1 MKIKKNMDSQKGLF
15 FLDVSGLSLTK
26 EFITLDEEQELIN
39 QLDKESWNTSLSR
52 RTQHYG
58 YEYNYN
64 DKDAKKS
71 APPIPEY
78 CTYLIDRMLEQNIL
92 KERPDQMI
100 VNEYIP
106 GQGIAP
112 HVDNVKYFADGIASV
127 SLGSDV
133 MMDFIHTTTA
143 SLKKQGVL
151 NRRSVLSLY
160 GVARYKWKHGIA
172 QRKYD
177 PVCGKRTRRIS
188 LTFRKMK

>member
-1 MKIKKNMDSQKGLF
+1 MNFKEGLF
-15 FLDVSGLSLTK
+15 FLDVPGLSLTK

-39 QLDKESWNTSLSR
+39 RLDKESWNTSLSR

-58 YEYNYN
+58 YEYSYT
-64 DKDAKKS
+64 DKDAKKT

-78 CTYLIDRMLEQNIL
+78 CDYLIDRLLEQNIL

-100 VNEYIP
+100 VNEYKP

-112 HVDNVKYFADGIASV
+112 HVDNVKYFTDGIASV

-133 MMDFIHTTTA
+133 MMDFINVSTP
-143 SLKKQGVL
+143 SLKKEGVL
-151 NRRSVLSLY
+151 NKRSVLSMH
-160 GVARYKWKHGIA
+160 GIARYKWKHGIA
-172 QRKYD
+172 QRTKD

>member
-1 MKIKKNMDSQKGLF
+1 MS
-15 FLDVSGLSLTK
+15 FLDVPGLSLTPN
-26 EFITLDEEQELIN
+26 FITPEEEQSLLESLE
-39 QLDKESWNTSLSR
+39 KEPWNTNLSR

-64 DKDAKKS
+64 EKEAKKE
-71 APPIPEY
+71 APPIPPY
-78 CTYLIDRMLEQNIL
+78 CTYLVDRMLEQGIL

-100 VNEYIP
+100 VNEYKP

-112 HVDNVKYFADGIASV
+112 HVDHVKFFADGIASI

-133 MMDFIHTTTA
+133 MMDFINCKNP

-151 NRRSVLSLY
+151 PKRSVLAMH
-160 GVARYKWKHGIA
+160 GIARYKWRHGIA
-172 QRKYD
+172 QRMKD
-177 PVCGKRTRRIS
+177 PVCGKRGRRVS